1 MPFYT
6 QNNTQ
11 AMLWIPFSCLCD
23 TGYFSSI
30 ASCRHGNWLWF
41 PKISSKLALK
51 SQFRADFRLSVASC
65 RHGNWLCF
73 HDPYF
78 TVLFWWLFRISV
90 IFMHVVRR
98 CRCPRMI
105 RLILWILSWHRLECA
120 YWNPATNGKLVELL
134 IYSARLQFRCMSGR
148 AHCHEKYRDK
158 YHQHVVPRVRSA

>member
-78 TVLFWWLFRISV
+78 TVLFWWLFRISG
-90 IFMHVVRR
+90 FNSSRR
-98 CRCPRMI
+98 PIAVARVESLRGNQRAPGSRHQVADHGLFLHFL
-105 RLILWILSWHRLECA
+105 RVALNLIKNLACNINFTTPIL
-120 YWNPATNGKLVELL
+120 ELKN
-134 IYSARLQFRCMSGR
+134 YM
-148 AHCHEKYRDK
+148 
-158 YHQHVVPRVRSA
+158 QH

>member
-1 MPFYT
+1 MIKHTILQGQNTCLNAKVHQVNSRLADGSQDPVYLCVSWKKKSDRVPFYT

-78 TVLFWWLFRISV
+78 TVLFWWLFRISAYNCFV
-90 IFMHVVRR
+90 LV
-98 CRCPRMI
+98 
-105 RLILWILSWHRLECA
+105 LEKS
-120 YWNPATNGKLVELL
+120 NFT
-134 IYSARLQFRCMSGR
+134 
-148 AHCHEKYRDK
+148 
-158 YHQHVVPRVRSA
+158 VPLYV

>member
-78 TVLFWWLFRISV
+78 TVLFWWLFRISAKYYAAVHEEVADDVQEAAKVACLPSV
-90 IFMHVVRR
+90 IHKLNDRVYFVPF
-98 CRCPRMI
+98 CRGSWALFEVPKWASTVAN
-105 RLILWILSWHRLECA
+105 LI
-120 YWNPATNGKLVELL
+120 GK
-134 IYSARLQFRCMSGR
+134 
-148 AHCHEKYRDK
+148 K
-158 YHQHVVPRVRSA
+158 

>member
-78 TVLFWWLFRISV
+78 TVLFWWLFRISG
-90 IFMHVVRR
+90 FFHVRR
-98 CRCPRMI
+98 LTRARRAAEQHLQVVVDSMLFQKLISDGVDGLDDEGLGHRIRRDLLVVNCVHPRAPAYESRCRM
-105 RLILWILSWHRLECA
+105 
-120 YWNPATNGKLVELL
+120 
-134 IYSARLQFRCMSGR
+134 
-148 AHCHEKYRDK
+148 
-158 YHQHVVPRVRSA
+158 